1 MKKLLNNILQ
11 NNVPR
16 PVPFLSRE
24 FFYRVNFFL
33 SREIFLIARIAS
45 YRVYLFGNR
54 STMLAMVTAAK
65 A

>member
-11 NNVPR
+11 NHVLTR
-16 PVPFLSRE
+16 YFLFLSRKS
-24 FFYRVNFFL
+24 L
-33 SREIFLIARIAS
+33 LIALISS

-54 STMLAMVTAAK
+54 STMLATVTAAK

>member
-1 MKKLLNNILQ
+1 MKKTFKQHLAKTTS
-11 NNVPR
+11 R
-16 PVPFLSRE
+16 PVLS
-24 FFYRVNFFL
+24 YRVNF
-33 SREIFLIARIAS
+33 SYRVNISS